1 MYSII
6 LKNIRGIKDL
16 TFPFPEKKGVYVLTG
31 TNGCGKTSLMIA
43 LNRLGYNF
51 AFSAFPISPNGRRID
66 TFKQASIS
74 YATPTDK
81 VTYRRREIRWVPMP
95 RSKSGLLSQFPYKQT
110 LFIATSSNRF
120 FSQLSQINLRQQIFN
135 AAQETKD
142 AMNSILDTT
151 RFSSLQY
158 YTVNPIRGRKKS
170 YYRSDKL
177 YIIKQGTTTYSENN
191 FSLGERL
198 LLNTL
203 DALENIPSHTLL
215 LIDEIELALHPIAQ
229 VRLYNYLEKKAKE
242 KDLAVIISTHSS
254 TLIRHAKNR
263 YFLEKDNN
271 GIVNVIKDCFPAY
284 ILKQIGSREER
295 HCDLYFFVED
305 DMAEKYLRSVLHR
318 FWIEN
323 NLHNIYTVEPIGGY
337 DSVIRFVQNI
347 NSMGI
352 PKAKAQAF
360 LDADAK
366 DVYQALLDKGNER
379 VEGDNKKLALFND
392 NRENI
397 TYLSITPELGIW
409 TWIVHN
415 RDAFRTYFEEK
426 HGHTIYNIAEFVD
439 ETSNAEAH
447 NLAQATTDGQHR
459 KWAKGCFKNFTE
471 RVYSQDHSITEQDVI
486 KDMIDCYVQ
495 NTYDNEFF
503 KPIISPL
510 LNRR

>member
-110 LFIATSSNRF
+110 LFITTSSNRF
-120 FSQLSQINLRQQIFN
+120 FSQLSQINLRQRIFN

-229 VRLYNYLEKKAKE
+229 VRLYDYLEKKAKE

-263 YFLEKDNN
+263 YFLEKEDS
-271 GIVNVIKDCFPAY
+271 GIVKVIEHCFPAY
-284 ILKQIGSREER
+284 ILKQVGSTEER
-295 HCDLYFFVED
+295 NYDLYFFVED
-305 DMAEKYLRSVLHR
+305 DMAEKYLRAVLLN
-318 FWIEN
+318 FEKEN
-323 NLHNIYTVEPIGGY
+323 DFSSIYTVEPIGTY

-347 NSMGI
+347 NSLGI
-352 PKAKAQAF
+352 PKQKVQAF

-366 DVYQALLDKGNER
+366 ETYEALINKGNDR
-379 VEGDNKKLALFND
+379 TAGDNKKLNLFND
-392 NRENI
+392 NVNNI
-397 TYLSITPELGIW
+397 SYLPITPELGIW
-409 TWIVHN
+409 NWIIENKDTLHTFFQN
-415 RDAFRTYFEEK
+415 R
-426 HGHTIYNIAEFVD
+426 HGRKLYNIADLVD
-439 ETSNAEAH
+439 ETSREERN
-447 NLAQATTDGQHR
+447 NFNNATTDGQR
-459 KWAKGCFKNFTE
+459 RNWAKGCFKNFTE
-471 RVYSQDHSITEQDVI
+471 RVYLQDHSVTEQDVI

-495 NTYDNEFF
+495 HTYDNEFF
-503 KPIISPL
+503 KPIISLL